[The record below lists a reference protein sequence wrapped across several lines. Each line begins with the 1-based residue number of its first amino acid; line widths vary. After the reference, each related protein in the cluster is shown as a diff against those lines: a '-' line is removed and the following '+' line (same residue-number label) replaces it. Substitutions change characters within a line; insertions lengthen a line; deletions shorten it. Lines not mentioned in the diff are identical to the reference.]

1 MTFPPLGKNG
11 FKKEGVTR
19 REREGL
25 PSFIKAFV
33 DPMPKIA
40 CGASEPTQA
49 AGSRTDIARVKE
61 EY

>member
-1 MTFPPLGKNG
+1 M
-11 FKKEGVTR
+11 TR